1 MMMYQQMS
9 QISHLS
15 QFSLSQAQ
23 LQPQPECHD
32 LFLSDEEY

>member
-1 MMMYQQMS
+1 MMMYPQMS
-9 QISHLS
+9 QMTQLS

-32 LFLSDEEY
+32 LYLSDDEY